1 MPGPEEWFQTLV
13 VVRGRTSECR
23 EASSVVFAFL
33 SLKCIKILNEILCE
47 NVTHITKKYVKSTSS
62 ESYKDL
68 EDEAST

>member
-1 MPGPEEWFQTLV
+1 MPGSEEWFQTLV
-13 VVRGRTSECR
+13 AVRGGTCERR

-47 NVTHITKKYVKSTSS
+47 NVNHITKKYVKSTSS
-62 ESYKDL
+62 ESYKGL